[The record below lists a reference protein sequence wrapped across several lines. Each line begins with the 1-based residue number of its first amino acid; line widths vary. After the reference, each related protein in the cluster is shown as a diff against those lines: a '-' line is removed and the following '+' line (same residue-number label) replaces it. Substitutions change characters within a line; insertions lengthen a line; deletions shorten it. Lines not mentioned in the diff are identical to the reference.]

1 MRSDRSPGG
10 SGTDPLKIMR
20 FLIHLPNFIKLYWR
34 LFTDRRVSFLPK
46 TILAVG
52 VAYVV
57 VPTDA
62 LLDFL
67 PPLPFGYLDDAVVLI
82 LAAKAFMALCPRRI
96 VEEHVRLIDEGG

>member
-34 LFTDRRVSFLPK
+34 LFTDRRVSVLPK
-46 TILAVG
+46 AILVLG
-52 VAYVV
+52 LVYLL

-62 LLDFL
+62 LFDFMI
-67 PPLPFGYLDDAVVLI
+67 PLGLLDDAAVLI
-82 LAAKAFMALCPRRI
+82 LTAKAFMALCDPGI
-96 VEEHVRLIDEGG
+96 VEEHVQLIDEGG